1 MHAVASRT
9 VEKAKS
15 FGEQYQANHA
25 FSSYEALVDCPDL
38 DVVYIATPHVF
49 HCENSILFLK
59 NKIPVLCEKPIAMNG
74 VEVRKMIDCAVE
86 NDTYLMQAIWT
97 RFFPLIQKTK
107 LLIEEGVFGEIKSI
121 NANFGFRMQWNP
133 EDRVLD
139 KKLGGGAIL
148 DVGIY
153 PIFLSYLLL
162 GKPKSIIAETT
173 FNDLGV
179 DEFSNIIFKYDKGT
193 MANLFCSLSTQ
204 TAVEATIYGSK
215 GKLKIHGRF
224 HQPNTISYGNYYDQ
238 VTVVN
243 DNYKGH
249 GYQYEIEAVGKDIL
263 ANKKE
268 NDLLPHKFS
277 LELTDLLD
285 SVLTL
290 SLIHI

>member
-1 MHAVASRT
+1 
-9 VEKAKS
+9 
-15 FGEQYQANHA
+15 
-25 FSSYEALVDCPDL
+25 
-38 DVVYIATPHVF
+38 
-49 HCENSILFLK
+49 
-59 NKIPVLCEKPIAMNG
+59 MNG

-285 SVLTL
+285 SVLTKAGVNYGRGNN
-290 SLIHI
+290 